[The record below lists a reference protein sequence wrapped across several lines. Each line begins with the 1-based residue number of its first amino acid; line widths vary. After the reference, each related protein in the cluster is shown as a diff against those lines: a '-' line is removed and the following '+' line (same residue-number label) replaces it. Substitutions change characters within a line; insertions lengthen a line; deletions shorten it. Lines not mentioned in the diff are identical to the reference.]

1 MLHIAFLVAA
11 REYLENL
18 KTKGFWM
25 GIIFFPLIWTLAIKV
40 PVLIEKKGVPT
51 RYFVVI
57 DPGGKWRELID
68 REVDRRHQR
77 EVLDEL
83 VSHARRHLKRP
94 ADRADWLD
102 HWSSTGALDEFIAQG
117 GKSGFLKELDSL
129 FEAGTPEFIEPRR
142 HFQRTE
148 LPSEVTGDPATSLV
162 DRLRPWLKGEQK
174 LQIQGEP
181 VGLFAAVLIPNV
193 VQEAPKNGTKASD
206 KTSNEENIQF
216 WSDNLAD
223 PGLEQLISET
233 VGRELRAAAYQAK
246 GMNPSTVQEIEAIRV
261 PLVSLNPR
269 KAAGEERV
277 GLGDR
282 IRQWIPSAFVYL
294 LWVAVFVSSQMLLT
308 SVIEEKSN
316 RIIEVLLSSVTPEE
330 LMTGKLY
337 GIALTGLTMLFLW
350 IASAMGVLYLNT
362 SKGSVAGTAENIPVD
377 LLNLLQTTWLL
388 PAFLG
393 YFILGFLVFATFFL
407 ALGSTCNTL
416 KEAQNMMGMVM
427 PVLIVPLL
435 TIPFIPRDP
444 NGTLARVLSWI
455 PPFTPFV
462 MMNRVTG
469 HPPILDVVGTL
480 LLLGGF
486 VAFEVWAAARIFRVG
501 VLRTGQPPKWLE
513 MARWLRSGA

>member
-1 MLHIAFLVAA
+1 
-11 REYLENL
+11 
-18 KTKGFWM
+18 
-25 GIIFFPLIWTLAIKV
+25 
-40 PVLIEKKGVPT
+40 
-51 RYFVVI
+51 
-57 DPGGKWRELID
+57 
-68 REVDRRHQR
+68 
-77 EVLDEL
+77 LD
-83 VSHARRHLKRP
+83 
-94 ADRADWLD
+94 
-102 HWSSTGALDEFIAQG
+102 
-117 GKSGFLKELDSL
+117 
-129 FEAGTPEFIEPRR
+129 
-142 HFQRTE
+142 
-148 LPSEVTGDPATSLV
+148 
-162 DRLRPWLKGEQK
+162 
-174 LQIQGEP
+174 
-181 VGLFAAVLIPNV
+181 
-193 VQEAPKNGTKASD
+193 
-206 KTSNEENIQF
+206 
-216 WSDNLAD
+216 
-223 PGLEQLISET
+223 QLISET

-330 LMTGKLY
+330 LMTGKLF